1 LTGTVLKKGL
11 YMLIYTN
18 ISDYMYTT
26 VRVEAKTKE
35 KLEAL
40 KEYDRETFDSLLSR
54 LADNYPEVKDELIE
68 EIIAETKEYE
78 KKKNKKVYA
87 SIDELRK
94 EIEGA

>member
-1 LTGTVLKKGL
+1 
-11 YMLIYTN
+11 
-18 ISDYMYTT
+18 MYTT
-26 VRVEAKTKE
+26 VRVEMKTKE

-40 KEYDRETFDSLLSR
+40 KEYKRETFDELLNR

-68 EIIAETKEYE
+68 EIIKDTKEYE
-78 KKKNKKVYA
+78 KNKTKKSYT